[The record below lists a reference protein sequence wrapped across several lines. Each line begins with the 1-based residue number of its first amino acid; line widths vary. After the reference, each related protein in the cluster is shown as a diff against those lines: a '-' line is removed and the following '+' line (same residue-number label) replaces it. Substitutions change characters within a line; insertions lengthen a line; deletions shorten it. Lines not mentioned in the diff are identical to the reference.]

1 MVDGLKPVIEII
13 DDDNDVRKEENHLEL
28 DQNAMSNIMI
38 KEIGKEKPAIF
49 AGREN
54 VSKIDFNTGSL
65 PKQVQISKFNLTFP
79 ANRELEGSQKLGNL
93 PIRNWGGK
101 QQYKTNY
108 KDEDPLEMLKK
119 YQKNTEEIDDAEESE
134 LPLGLNSLTSNE
146 QNEIVNMLSE
156 FYEKRSRTHSQ
167 CPCMYCKQLR
177 MPFLIRNDLFASKTK
192 MVEFEAKHKAYLE
205 KFSES
210 SRTNPENSL
219 YGVNNIFFKQINLGE
234 VRVNTTYRTEFFTWI
249 STSNYETDICWWR
262 RINIMYVSS
271 IFYHFPT
278 ENFSRFT
285 FV

>member
-1 MVDGLKPVIEII
+1 MNENFLNIGDDINEEFCVKMVDGLKPVIEII

-134 LPLGLNSLTSNE
+134 LPLGLNSLTSND

-234 VRVNTTYRTEFFTWI
+234 VRVNTTYRTEFFT
-249 STSNYETDICWWR
+249 
-262 RINIMYVSS
+262 
-271 IFYHFPT
+271 
-278 ENFSRFT
+278 
-285 FV
+285 